1 MSDETK
7 VTPDS
12 VTFYVQGEPK
22 GQPRP
27 KAFARKFGNK
37 WSARVYDPGTA
48 ENWKSLIAVAAAGIF
63 KQPIQGPVSLTLNFW
78 MPRPKAHYRSNGE
91 VKDTAPRWHCSKPDS
106 DNLEKAVMDALTH
119 IGAWRDDSQ
128 VCQKRTHKQYTD
140 AAPGCYVQIDQIVA

>member
-1 MSDETK
+1 MSE
-7 VTPDS
+7 PI
-12 VTFYVQGEPK
+12 TFFVKGEPK

-48 ENWKSLIAVAAAGIF
+48 ENWKSLIAVAAVGLF
-63 KQPIQGPVSLTLNFW
+63 KEPMLGPVSLTLHFY
-78 MPRPKAHYRSNGE
+78 MPRPKAHFKSDGLAK
-91 VKDTAPRWHCSKPDS
+91 VTAPLWHCLKPDS

-128 VCQKRTHKQYTD
+128 VCLKHTTKEYARGH
-140 AAPGCYVQIDQIVA
+140 AGCYLVIRPIHEGGNAA